1 MLQFKRRNVKLY
13 NYNEKVDTGVS
24 FVIYYILALF
34 VIALDQITKIL
45 VVKNME
51 IGESINIIEDV
62 FSITSHR
69 NRGAAWG
76 ILEGQMWLFYLIT
89 IIVVGGIIYYLYKY
103 AKGKPLLGISLA
115 FMLGG
120 AIGNFIDRLIR
131 QEVVDFLYARII
143 DFPIFNIADASLTI
157 GVILLLIQMLI
168 DERKSK
174 EKTYG
179 KNGTHHS

>member
-34 VIALDQITKIL
+34 VIALDQITKML

-76 ILEGQMWLFYLIT
+76 F
-89 IIVVGGIIYYLYKY
+89 
-103 AKGKPLLGISLA
+103 
-115 FMLGG
+115 
-120 AIGNFIDRLIR
+120 
-131 QEVVDFLYARII
+131 
-143 DFPIFNIADASLTI
+143 
-157 GVILLLIQMLI
+157 
-168 DERKSK
+168 
-174 EKTYG
+174 
-179 KNGTHHS
+179 